1 MKKWITVLIIALA
14 SSLAFGFMCIGYAKV
29 SRDLHIEG
37 QVDHVPPEA
46 VFIIDAKAP
55 AEGSVGGY
63 VMSTLSSSVTLGASG
78 NSTARFEVTVYN
90 NTSETYGYNATK
102 HPTGEDTYTNPDIS
116 YRLIKADSGE
126 ELAFR
131 TPVNSKSHLT
141 FYVEFFYKDG
151 AVPSVRE
158 LSSVLFFEFL
168 PMTEL
173 PEDEEEVAVRGAL
186 DKFKEILNTPA
197 QYATLTGA
205 MDGHSAG
212 NQRTYIGN
220 VVGAEGGDSA
230 TVEALFQGEL
240 TLNIN
245 GEDKPMTTLIKRENI
260 DGSSRTGDTYD
271 RYSWWSVDGCEMV
284 LYMTDVDLTGI
295 SYNTRVTVYAAVFT
309 CQQDSSGNPT
319 GQWYQIGELF
329 KGTAP
334 VVKYEG
340 GSGTGS
346 FNTDSWRSDNN
357 KTIENMIK

>member
-1 MKKWITVLIIALA
+1 MKRWITVLGSILVF
-14 SSLAFGFMCIGYAKV
+14 SLAFSFMCIGYAAV
-29 SRDLHIEG
+29 SRDIRIEG
-37 QVDHVPPEA
+37 QADHIPPETI
-46 VFIIDAKAP
+46 FIIDAKAP
-55 AEGSVGGY
+55 SNGSVNGY
-63 VMSTLSSSVTLGASG
+63 VLSTMSSSVTLANSG
-78 NSTARFEVTVYN
+78 SSTARFEVTVYN
-90 NTSETYGYNATK
+90 NTDEQYGYNATK
-102 HPTGEDTYTNPDIS
+102 HPAGDDTYTNPDIR

-131 TPVNSKSHLT
+131 TPIDPKMHLT
-141 FYVEFFYKDG
+141 FYVEFYYEG
-151 AVPSVRE
+151 GTIASSRE
-158 LSSVLFFEFL
+158 LSSVLLFEFL
-168 PMTEL
+168 PMSEL

-186 DKFKEILNTPA
+186 EKFKEILNTPV
-197 QYATLTGA
+197 QYDTLSGA
-205 MDGHSAG
+205 MDAHSAG

-220 VVGAEGGDSA
+220 VVGAKGGDSA
-230 TVEALFQGEL
+230 TVEALFEGEL

-284 LYMTDVDLTGI
+284 LYMTDVDLTNVA
-295 SYNTRVTVYAAVFT
+295 YNTRVTVYAAVFT

-346 FNTDSWRSDNN
+346 FNTDSWRSDTN
-357 KTIENMIK
+357 KTIENMI